1 MSQGV
6 SKTLPGLWVGDKR
19 RLKSM
24 KLKNENLLVLLSVI
38 VLAVF
43 LVNMFGGNR
52 NSGNDT
58 RISELIYTDFKDEVA
73 AGSILS
79 AQFVGDTR
87 IEGFVDNGQAY
98 RTYIPP
104 NDPGLIDFLRRNK
117 VQINYVPEPGLP
129 WYLELV
135 IHWGPFLL
143 IFGIWIFLMRRMQG
157 GFGGAGKL
165 FTLGRSRA
173 NKIEP
178 DQLGIT
184 FASVA
189 GVEEAKG
196 ELEETIEFLR
206 DPTKFRKLGGRI
218 PKGMLMS
225 GPPGTGK
232 TLLAKAVAGEA
243 EVPFFTIS
251 GSDFVEMFVGVG
263 ASRVRD
269 LFDEAR
275 RNGPCIV
282 FIDEIDAVGRSR
294 GAGLGSGNDERE
306 QTLNQLLVE
315 MDGFDATDGIIV
327 IAATNRPDVLD
338 PALLRPGRFDRQVH
352 VPLPDVKGREAI
364 LQIHAAKV
372 LMAEGVELNV
382 VARGTPGFS
391 GAALKNLVNEAAL
404 GAARHNKTALTLA
417 DFEWARDKILM
428 GPERKS
434 MVMKDEEKRITAYH
448 EAGHA
453 LVSVLLPKTDP
464 VHKVTI
470 VPRGRAMGVT
480 AYLPEQDHRNYEKEY
495 LQHRIIIAMGG
506 RAAEEIIFDEITTGA
521 SNDIQQAT
529 EMARN
534 MITRWGMSESLG
546 PIVLGNDDQQNVLGR
561 DIGAEREYSEDT
573 AEKIDVELR
582 ELIAGQYE
590 RAKQLLR
597 DNISIL
603 HNVAELLLDEEVID
617 GSRIVELVE
626 APGTPVLQPEG

>member
-1 MSQGV
+1 MHS
-6 SKTLPGLWVGDKR
+6 
-19 RLKSM
+19 
-24 KLKNENLLVLLSVI
+24 KNEKLLIILSVV

-43 LVNMFGGNR
+43 LVNMF
-52 NSGNDT
+52 SGNQGANDNT
-58 RISELIYTDFKDEVA
+58 RISELIYTDFKHEVA

-79 AQFVGDTR
+79 AQFVGDAK
-87 IEGFVDNGQAY
+87 IEGFADSGQAY

-104 NDPGLIDFLRRNK
+104 NDPGLIDLLRRNQ
-117 VQINYVPEPGLP
+117 VQINYIPEPGLP

-157 GFGGAGKL
+157 GLGGAGKL

-184 FASVA
+184 FANVA
-189 GVEEAKG
+189 GVEEAKT

-269 LFDEAR
+269 LFEEAR
-275 RNGPCIV
+275 RTGPCIV

-315 MDGFDATDGIIV
+315 MDGFEPTDGIIV

-338 PALLRPGRFDRQVH
+338 SALLRPGRFDRQVH

-372 LMAEGVELNV
+372 LMAEGVELNI

-391 GAALKNLVNEAAL
+391 GADLKNLVNEAAL

-434 MVMKDEEKRITAYH
+434 MVMKEDEKRITAYH

-495 LQHRIIIAMGG
+495 LQHRLIIAMGG
-506 RAAEEIIFDEITTGA
+506 RAAEEIIFDEFTTGA

-534 MITRWGMSESLG
+534 MITRWGMSESFG
-546 PIVLGNDDQQNVLGR
+546 PIVLDNDDQQIVFGR
-561 DIGAEREYSEDT
+561 EIGAEREYSEDT

-582 ELIAGQYE
+582 TLIARQYD
-590 RAKQLLR
+590 RAKELLR
-597 DNISIL
+597 DNISVL
-603 HNVAELLLDEEVID
+603 HRVAELLLEEEVLD
-617 GSRIVELVE
+617 GSRIVELAK
-626 APGTPVLQPEG
+626 APGTPALQPEG

>member
-1 MSQGV
+1 MHS
-6 SKTLPGLWVGDKR
+6 
-19 RLKSM
+19 
-24 KLKNENLLVLLSVI
+24 KNEKLLIILSVV

-43 LVNMFGGNR
+43 LVNMF
-52 NSGNDT
+52 SGNQSANDNT
-58 RISELIYTDFKDEVA
+58 RISELIYTDFKHEVA
-73 AGSILS
+73 TGSILS
-79 AQFVGDTR
+79 AQFVGDAK
-87 IEGFVDNGQAY
+87 IEGFADSGQAY

-104 NDPGLIDFLRRNK
+104 NDPGLIDLLRRNQ
-117 VQINYVPEPGLP
+117 VQINYIPEPGLP

-157 GFGGAGKL
+157 GLGGAGKL

-184 FASVA
+184 FANVA
-189 GVEEAKG
+189 GVEEAKT

-269 LFDEAR
+269 LFQEAR
-275 RNGPCIV
+275 RTGPCIV

-315 MDGFDATDGIIV
+315 MDGFEPTDGIIV

-338 PALLRPGRFDRQVH
+338 SALLRPGRFDRQVH

-372 LMAEGVELNV
+372 LMAEGVELNI

-391 GAALKNLVNEAAL
+391 GADLKNLVNEAAL

-434 MVMKDEEKRITAYH
+434 MVMKEDEKRITAYH

-495 LQHRIIIAMGG
+495 LQHRLIIAMGG
-506 RAAEEIIFDEITTGA
+506 RAAEEIIFDEFTTGA

-534 MITRWGMSESLG
+534 MITRWGMSESFG
-546 PIVLGNDDQQNVLGR
+546 PIVLDNDDQQMVFGR
-561 DIGAEREYSEDT
+561 EIGAEREYSEDT

-582 ELIAGQYE
+582 TLIARQYD
-590 RAKQLLR
+590 RAKELLR
-597 DNISIL
+597 DNISVL
-603 HNVAELLLDEEVID
+603 HRVAELLLEEEVLD
-617 GSRIVELVE
+617 GSRIVELAK
-626 APGTPVLQPEG
+626 APGTPALQPEG

>member
-1 MSQGV
+1 MHS
-6 SKTLPGLWVGDKR
+6 
-19 RLKSM
+19 
-24 KLKNENLLVLLSVI
+24 KNEKLLIILSVV

-43 LVNMFGGNR
+43 LVNMF
-52 NSGNDT
+52 SGNQSANDNT
-58 RISELIYTDFKDEVA
+58 RISELIYTDFKHEVA

-79 AQFVGDTR
+79 AQFVGDAK
-87 IEGFVDNGQAY
+87 IEGFADSGQAY
-98 RTYIPP
+98 RTYIPL
-104 NDPGLIDFLRRNK
+104 NDPGLIDLLRRNQ
-117 VQINYVPEPGLP
+117 VQINYIPEPGLP

-157 GFGGAGKL
+157 GLGGAGKL

-184 FASVA
+184 FANVA
-189 GVEEAKG
+189 GVEEAKT

-269 LFDEAR
+269 LFQEAR
-275 RNGPCIV
+275 GTGPCIV

-315 MDGFDATDGIIV
+315 MDGFEPTDGIIV

-338 PALLRPGRFDRQVH
+338 SALLRPGRFDRQVH

-372 LMAEGVELNV
+372 LMAEGVELNI

-391 GAALKNLVNEAAL
+391 GADLKNLVNEAAL

-434 MVMKDEEKRITAYH
+434 MVMKEDEKRITAYH

-495 LQHRIIIAMGG
+495 LQHRLIIAMGG
-506 RAAEEIIFDEITTGA
+506 RAAEEIIFDEFTTGA

-534 MITRWGMSESLG
+534 MITRWGMSESFG
-546 PIVLGNDDQQNVLGR
+546 PIVLDNDDQQIVFGR
-561 DIGAEREYSEDT
+561 EIGAEREYSEDT

-582 ELIAGQYE
+582 TLIARQYD
-590 RAKQLLR
+590 RAKELLR
-597 DNISIL
+597 DNISVL
-603 HNVAELLLDEEVID
+603 HRVAELLLEEEVLD
-617 GSRIVELVE
+617 GSRIVELAK
-626 APGTPVLQPEG
+626 APGTPALQPEG

>member
-1 MSQGV
+1 MHS
-6 SKTLPGLWVGDKR
+6 
-19 RLKSM
+19 
-24 KLKNENLLVLLSVI
+24 KNEKLLIILSVV

-43 LVNMFGGNR
+43 LVNMF
-52 NSGNDT
+52 SGNQSANDNT
-58 RISELIYTDFKDEVA
+58 RISELIYTDFKHEVA

-79 AQFVGDTR
+79 AQFVGDAK
-87 IEGFVDNGQAY
+87 IEGFADSGQAY

-104 NDPGLIDFLRRNK
+104 NDPGLIDLLRRNQ
-117 VQINYVPEPGLP
+117 VQINYIPEPGLP

-157 GFGGAGKL
+157 GLGGAGKL

-184 FASVA
+184 FANVA
-189 GVEEAKG
+189 GVEEAKT

-269 LFDEAR
+269 LFEEAR
-275 RNGPCIV
+275 RTGPCIV

-315 MDGFDATDGIIV
+315 MDGFEPTDGIIV

-338 PALLRPGRFDRQVH
+338 SALLRPGRFDRQVD

-372 LMAEGVELNV
+372 LMAEGVELNI

-391 GAALKNLVNEAAL
+391 GADLKNLVNEAAL

-434 MVMKDEEKRITAYH
+434 MVMKEDEKRITAYH

-480 AYLPEQDHRNYEKEY
+480 AYLPEQDHRNYEKKY
-495 LQHRIIIAMGG
+495 LQHRLIIAMGG
-506 RAAEEIIFDEITTGA
+506 RAAEEIIFDEFTTGA

-534 MITRWGMSESLG
+534 MITRWGMSESFG
-546 PIVLGNDDQQNVLGR
+546 PIVLDNDDQQIVFGR
-561 DIGAEREYSEDT
+561 EIGAEREYSEDT

-582 ELIAGQYE
+582 TLIARQYD
-590 RAKQLLR
+590 RAKELLR
-597 DNISIL
+597 DNISVL
-603 HNVAELLLDEEVID
+603 HRVAELLLEEEVLD
-617 GSRIVELVE
+617 GSRIVELAK
-626 APGTPVLQPEG
+626 APGTPALQPEG

>member
-1 MSQGV
+1 MHS
-6 SKTLPGLWVGDKR
+6 
-19 RLKSM
+19 
-24 KLKNENLLVLLSVI
+24 KNEKLLIILSVV

-43 LVNMFGGNR
+43 LVNMF
-52 NSGNDT
+52 SGNQSANDNT
-58 RISELIYTDFKDEVA
+58 RISELIYTDFKHEVA
-73 AGSILS
+73 TGSILS
-79 AQFVGDTR
+79 AQFVGDAK
-87 IEGFVDNGQAY
+87 IEGFADSGQAY

-104 NDPGLIDFLRRNK
+104 NDPGLIDLLRRNQ
-117 VQINYVPEPGLP
+117 VQINYIPEPGLP

-157 GFGGAGKL
+157 GLGGAGKL

-184 FASVA
+184 FANVA
-189 GVEEAKG
+189 GVEEAKT

-269 LFDEAR
+269 LFQEAR
-275 RNGPCIV
+275 RTGPCIV

-315 MDGFDATDGIIV
+315 MDGFEPTDGIIV

-338 PALLRPGRFDRQVH
+338 SALLRPGRFDRQVH

-372 LMAEGVELNV
+372 LMAEGVELNI

-391 GAALKNLVNEAAL
+391 GADLKNLVNEAAL

-434 MVMKDEEKRITAYH
+434 MVMKEDEKRITAYH

-495 LQHRIIIAMGG
+495 LQHRLIIAMGG
-506 RAAEEIIFDEITTGA
+506 RAAEEIIFDEFTTGA

-534 MITRWGMSESLG
+534 MITRWGMSESFG
-546 PIVLGNDDQQNVLGR
+546 PIVLDNDDQQIVFGR
-561 DIGAEREYSEDT
+561 EIGAEREYSEDT

-582 ELIAGQYE
+582 TLIARQYD
-590 RAKQLLR
+590 RAKELLR
-597 DNISIL
+597 DNISVL
-603 HNVAELLLDEEVID
+603 HRVAELLLEEEVLD
-617 GSRIVELVE
+617 GSRIVELAK
-626 APGTPVLQPEG
+626 APGTPALQPEG

>member
-1 MSQGV
+1 MHS
-6 SKTLPGLWVGDKR
+6 
-19 RLKSM
+19 
-24 KLKNENLLVLLSVI
+24 KNEKLLIILSVV

-43 LVNMFGGNR
+43 LVNMF
-52 NSGNDT
+52 SGNQSANDNT
-58 RISELIYTDFKDEVA
+58 RISELIYTDFKHEVA
-73 AGSILS
+73 TGSILS
-79 AQFVGDTR
+79 AQFVGDAK
-87 IEGFVDNGQAY
+87 IEGFADSGQAY

-104 NDPGLIDFLRRNK
+104 NDPGLIDLLRRNQ
-117 VQINYVPEPGLP
+117 VQINYIPEPGLP

-157 GFGGAGKL
+157 GLGGAGKL

-184 FASVA
+184 FANVA
-189 GVEEAKG
+189 GVEEAKT

-269 LFDEAR
+269 LFQEAR
-275 RNGPCIV
+275 RTGPRIV

-315 MDGFDATDGIIV
+315 MDGFEPTDGIIV

-338 PALLRPGRFDRQVH
+338 SALLRPGRFDRQVH

-372 LMAEGVELNV
+372 LMAEGVELNI

-391 GAALKNLVNEAAL
+391 GADLKNLVNEAAL

-434 MVMKDEEKRITAYH
+434 MVMKEDEKRITAYH

-495 LQHRIIIAMGG
+495 LQHRLIIAMGG
-506 RAAEEIIFDEITTGA
+506 RAAEEIIFDEFTTGA

-534 MITRWGMSESLG
+534 MITRWGMSESFG
-546 PIVLGNDDQQNVLGR
+546 PIVLDNDDQQMVFGR
-561 DIGAEREYSEDT
+561 EIGAEREYSEDT

-582 ELIAGQYE
+582 TLIARQYD
-590 RAKQLLR
+590 RAKELLR
-597 DNISIL
+597 DNISVL
-603 HNVAELLLDEEVID
+603 HRVAELLLEEEVLD
-617 GSRIVELVE
+617 GSRIVELAK
-626 APGTPVLQPEG
+626 APGTPALQPEG

>member
-1 MSQGV
+1 MHS
-6 SKTLPGLWVGDKR
+6 
-19 RLKSM
+19 
-24 KLKNENLLVLLSVI
+24 KNEKLLIILSVV

-43 LVNMFGGNR
+43 LVNMF
-52 NSGNDT
+52 SGNQSANDNT
-58 RISELIYTDFKDEVA
+58 RISELIYTDFKHEVA
-73 AGSILS
+73 TGSILS
-79 AQFVGDTR
+79 AQFVGDAK
-87 IEGFVDNGQAY
+87 IEGFADSGQAY
-98 RTYIPP
+98 RTYIPL
-104 NDPGLIDFLRRNK
+104 NDPGLIDLLRRNQ
-117 VQINYVPEPGLP
+117 VQINYIPEPGLP

-157 GFGGAGKL
+157 GLGGAGKL

-184 FASVA
+184 FANVA
-189 GVEEAKG
+189 GVEEAKT

-269 LFDEAR
+269 LFEEAR
-275 RNGPCIV
+275 RTGPCIV

-315 MDGFDATDGIIV
+315 MDGFEPTDGIIV

-338 PALLRPGRFDRQVH
+338 SALLRPGRFDRQVH

-372 LMAEGVELNV
+372 LMAEGVELNI

-391 GAALKNLVNEAAL
+391 GADLKNLVNEAAL

-434 MVMKDEEKRITAYH
+434 MVMKEDEKRITAYH

-495 LQHRIIIAMGG
+495 LQHRLIIAMGG
-506 RAAEEIIFDEITTGA
+506 RAAEEIIFDEFTTGA

-534 MITRWGMSESLG
+534 MITRWGMSESFG
-546 PIVLGNDDQQNVLGR
+546 PIVLDNDDQQIVFGR
-561 DIGAEREYSEDT
+561 EIGAEREYSEDT

-582 ELIAGQYE
+582 TLIARQYD
-590 RAKQLLR
+590 RAKELLR
-597 DNISIL
+597 DNISVL
-603 HNVAELLLDEEVID
+603 HRVAELLLEEEVLD
-617 GSRIVELVE
+617 GSRIVELAK
-626 APGTPVLQPEG
+626 APGTPALQPEG

>member
-1 MSQGV
+1 MHS
-6 SKTLPGLWVGDKR
+6 
-19 RLKSM
+19 
-24 KLKNENLLVLLSVI
+24 KNEKLLIILSVV

-43 LVNMFGGNR
+43 LVNMF
-52 NSGNDT
+52 SGNQSANDNT
-58 RISELIYTDFKDEVA
+58 RISELIYTDFKHEVA

-79 AQFVGDTR
+79 AQFVGDAK
-87 IEGFVDNGQAY
+87 IEGFADSGQAY

-104 NDPGLIDFLRRNK
+104 NDPGLIDLLRRNQ
-117 VQINYVPEPGLP
+117 VQINYIPEPGLP

-157 GFGGAGKL
+157 GLGGAGKL

-184 FASVA
+184 FANVA
-189 GVEEAKG
+189 GVEEAKT

-269 LFDEAR
+269 LFQEAR
-275 RNGPCIV
+275 RTGPCIV

-315 MDGFDATDGIIV
+315 MDGFEPTDGIIV

-338 PALLRPGRFDRQVH
+338 SALLRPGRFDRQVH

-372 LMAEGVELNV
+372 LMAEGVELNI

-391 GAALKNLVNEAAL
+391 GADLKNLVNEAAL

-434 MVMKDEEKRITAYH
+434 MVMKEDEKRITAYH

-495 LQHRIIIAMGG
+495 LQHRLIIAMGG
-506 RAAEEIIFDEITTGA
+506 RAAEEIIFDEFTTGA

-534 MITRWGMSESLG
+534 MITRWGMSESFG
-546 PIVLGNDDQQNVLGR
+546 PIVLDNDDQQMVFGR
-561 DIGAEREYSEDT
+561 EIGAEREYSEDT

-582 ELIAGQYE
+582 TLIARQYD
-590 RAKQLLR
+590 RAKELLQ
-597 DNISIL
+597 DNISVL
-603 HNVAELLLDEEVID
+603 HRVAELLLEEEVLD
-617 GSRIVELVE
+617 GFRIVELAK
-626 APGTPVLQPEG
+626 APGTPALQPEG

>member
-1 MSQGV
+1 MHS
-6 SKTLPGLWVGDKR
+6 
-19 RLKSM
+19 
-24 KLKNENLLVLLSVI
+24 KNEKLLIILSVV

-43 LVNMFGGNR
+43 LVNMF
-52 NSGNDT
+52 SGNQSANDNT
-58 RISELIYTDFKDEVA
+58 RISELIYTDFKHEVA
-73 AGSILS
+73 TGSILS
-79 AQFVGDTR
+79 AQFVGDAK
-87 IEGFVDNGQAY
+87 IEGFADSGQAY

-104 NDPGLIDFLRRNK
+104 NDPGLIDFLRRNQ
-117 VQINYVPEPGLP
+117 VQINYIPEPGLP

-157 GFGGAGKL
+157 GLGGAGKL

-184 FASVA
+184 FANVA
-189 GVEEAKG
+189 GVEEAKT

-269 LFDEAR
+269 LFQEAR
-275 RNGPCIV
+275 RTGPCIV

-315 MDGFDATDGIIV
+315 MDGFEPTDGIIV

-338 PALLRPGRFDRQVH
+338 SALLRPGRFDRQVH

-372 LMAEGVELNV
+372 LMAEGVELNI

-391 GAALKNLVNEAAL
+391 GADLKNLVNEAAL

-434 MVMKDEEKRITAYH
+434 MVMKEDEKRITAYH

-495 LQHRIIIAMGG
+495 LQHRLIIAMGG
-506 RAAEEIIFDEITTGA
+506 RAAEEIIFDEFTTGA

-534 MITRWGMSESLG
+534 MITRWGMSESFG
-546 PIVLGNDDQQNVLGR
+546 PIVLDNDDQQMVFGR
-561 DIGAEREYSEDT
+561 EIGAEREYSEDT

-582 ELIAGQYE
+582 TLIARQYD
-590 RAKQLLR
+590 RAKELLR
-597 DNISIL
+597 DNISVL
-603 HNVAELLLDEEVID
+603 HRVAELLLEEEVLD
-617 GSRIVELVE
+617 GSRIVELAK
-626 APGTPVLQPEG
+626 APGTPALQPEG

>member
-1 MSQGV
+1 MHS
-6 SKTLPGLWVGDKR
+6 
-19 RLKSM
+19 
-24 KLKNENLLVLLSVI
+24 KNEKLLIILSVV

-43 LVNMFGGNR
+43 LVNMF
-52 NSGNDT
+52 SGNQSANDNT
-58 RISELIYTDFKDEVA
+58 RISELIYTDFKHEVA

-79 AQFVGDTR
+79 AQFVGDAK
-87 IEGFVDNGQAY
+87 IEGFADSGQAY

-104 NDPGLIDFLRRNK
+104 NDPGLIDLLRRNQ
-117 VQINYVPEPGLP
+117 VQINYIPEPGLP

-157 GFGGAGKL
+157 GLGGAGKL

-184 FASVA
+184 FANVA
-189 GVEEAKG
+189 GVEEAKT
-196 ELEETIEFLR
+196 ELEETVEFLR

-269 LFDEAR
+269 LFEEAR
-275 RNGPCIV
+275 RTGPCIV

-315 MDGFDATDGIIV
+315 MDGFEPTDGIIV

-338 PALLRPGRFDRQVH
+338 SALLRPGRFDRQVD

-372 LMAEGVELNV
+372 LMAEGVELNI

-391 GAALKNLVNEAAL
+391 GADLKNLVNEAAL

-434 MVMKDEEKRITAYH
+434 MVMKEDEKRITAYH

-495 LQHRIIIAMGG
+495 LQHRLIIAMGG
-506 RAAEEIIFDEITTGA
+506 RAAEEIIFDEFTTGA

-534 MITRWGMSESLG
+534 MITRWGMSESFG
-546 PIVLGNDDQQNVLGR
+546 PIVLDNDDQQIVFGR
-561 DIGAEREYSEDT
+561 EIGAEREYSEDT

-582 ELIAGQYE
+582 TLIARQYD
-590 RAKQLLR
+590 RAKELLR
-597 DNISIL
+597 DNISVL
-603 HNVAELLLDEEVID
+603 HRVAELLLEEEVLD
-617 GSRIVELVE
+617 GSRIVELAK
-626 APGTPVLQPEG
+626 APGTPALQPEG

>member
-1 MSQGV
+1 MHS
-6 SKTLPGLWVGDKR
+6 
-19 RLKSM
+19 
-24 KLKNENLLVLLSVI
+24 KNEKLLIILSVV

-43 LVNMFGGNR
+43 LVNMF
-52 NSGNDT
+52 SGNQSANDNT
-58 RISELIYTDFKDEVA
+58 RISELIYTDFKHEVA

-79 AQFVGDTR
+79 AQFVGDAK
-87 IEGFVDNGQAY
+87 IEGFADSGQAY

-104 NDPGLIDFLRRNK
+104 NDPGLIDLLRRNQ
-117 VQINYVPEPGLP
+117 VQINYIPEPGLP

-157 GFGGAGKL
+157 GLGGAGKL

-184 FASVA
+184 FANVA
-189 GVEEAKG
+189 GVEEAKT

-269 LFDEAR
+269 LFEEAR
-275 RNGPCIV
+275 RTGPCIV

-315 MDGFDATDGIIV
+315 MDGFEPTDGIIV

-338 PALLRPGRFDRQVH
+338 SALLRPGRFDRQVH

-372 LMAEGVELNV
+372 LMAEGVELNI

-391 GAALKNLVNEAAL
+391 GADLKNLVNEAAL

-434 MVMKDEEKRITAYH
+434 MVMKEDEKRITAYH

-495 LQHRIIIAMGG
+495 LQHRLIIAMGG
-506 RAAEEIIFDEITTGA
+506 RAAEEIIFDEFTTGA

-534 MITRWGMSESLG
+534 MITRWGMSESFG
-546 PIVLGNDDQQNVLGR
+546 PIVLDNDDQQMVFGR
-561 DIGAEREYSEDT
+561 EIGAEREYSEDT

-582 ELIAGQYE
+582 TLIARQYD
-590 RAKQLLR
+590 RAKELLQ
-597 DNISIL
+597 DNISVL
-603 HNVAELLLDEEVID
+603 HRVAELLLEEEVLD
-617 GSRIVELVE
+617 GFRIVELAK
-626 APGTPVLQPEG
+626 APGTPALQPEG

>member
-1 MSQGV
+1 MHS
-6 SKTLPGLWVGDKR
+6 
-19 RLKSM
+19 
-24 KLKNENLLVLLSVI
+24 KNEKLLIILSVV

-43 LVNMFGGNR
+43 LVNMF
-52 NSGNDT
+52 SGNQSANDNT
-58 RISELIYTDFKDEVA
+58 RISELIYTDFKHEVA
-73 AGSILS
+73 TGSILS
-79 AQFVGDTR
+79 AQFVGDAK
-87 IEGFVDNGQAY
+87 IEGFADSGQAY

-104 NDPGLIDFLRRNK
+104 NDPGLIDLLRRNQ
-117 VQINYVPEPGLP
+117 VQINYIPEPGLP

-157 GFGGAGKL
+157 GLGGAGKL

-184 FASVA
+184 FANVA
-189 GVEEAKG
+189 GVEEAKT

-206 DPTKFRKLGGRI
+206 DPAKFRKLGGRI

-269 LFDEAR
+269 LFEEAR
-275 RNGPCIV
+275 RTGPCIV

-315 MDGFDATDGIIV
+315 MDGFEPTDGIIV

-338 PALLRPGRFDRQVH
+338 SALLRPGRFDRQVH

-372 LMAEGVELNV
+372 LMAEGVELNI

-391 GAALKNLVNEAAL
+391 GADLKNLVNEAAL

-434 MVMKDEEKRITAYH
+434 MVMKEDEKRITAYH

-495 LQHRIIIAMGG
+495 LQHRLIIAMGG
-506 RAAEEIIFDEITTGA
+506 RAAEEIIFDEFTTGA

-534 MITRWGMSESLG
+534 MITRWGMSESFG
-546 PIVLGNDDQQNVLGR
+546 PIVLDNDDQQIVFGR
-561 DIGAEREYSEDT
+561 EIGAEREYSEDT

-582 ELIAGQYE
+582 TLIARQYD
-590 RAKQLLR
+590 RAKELLR
-597 DNISIL
+597 DNISVL
-603 HNVAELLLDEEVID
+603 HRVAELLLEEEVLD
-617 GSRIVELVE
+617 GSRIVELAK
-626 APGTPVLQPEG
+626 APGTPALQPEG

>member
-1 MSQGV
+1 
-6 SKTLPGLWVGDKR
+6 
-19 RLKSM
+19 M
-24 KLKNENLLVLLSVI
+24 KLKKENLLIILSVV

-43 LVNMFGGNR
+43 LVNMF
-52 NSGNDT
+52 SGSQSANDT

-79 AQFVGDTR
+79 AQFVGDTM
-87 IEGFVDNGQAY
+87 IEGFVNNGQAY

-104 NDPGLIDFLRRNK
+104 DDPGLIDFLRRNQ
-117 VQINYVPEPGLP
+117 VQINYIPEPDLP

-157 GFGGAGKL
+157 GLGGAGKL

-184 FASVA
+184 FANVA

-206 DPTKFRKLGGRI
+206 DPAKFQKLGGRI

-243 EVPFFTIS
+243 VLPFFTIS

-269 LFDEAR
+269 LFEEAR
-275 RNGPCIV
+275 RSGPCIV

-315 MDGFDATDGIIV
+315 MDGFDSTEGIIV

-352 VPLPDVKGREAI
+352 VPLPDVRGREDI
-364 LQIHAAKV
+364 LKIHAAKV
-372 LMAEGVELNV
+372 LMAEGVELSI

-391 GAALKNLVNEAAL
+391 GADLKNLVNEAAL

-434 MVMKDEEKRITAYH
+434 MVMKEEEKRITAYH

-480 AYLPEQDHRNYEKEY
+480 AYLPEQDYHSYKQDY
-495 LQHRIIIAMGG
+495 LQHRLIIAMGG

-546 PIVLGNDDQQNVLGR
+546 PIVLGNDDQQIVFGR
-561 DIGAEREYSEDT
+561 EIGAEREYSEDT
-573 AEKIDVELR
+573 AEKIDEELR
-582 ELIAGQYE
+582 TLIARQYA

-597 DNISIL
+597 DNLSVL
-603 HNVAELLLDEEVID
+603 HRVAELLLEEEVLE
-617 GSRIVELVE
+617 GSRIVELVK
-626 APGTPVLQPEG
+626 ASGTPALQPEG

>member
-1 MSQGV
+1 MHS
-6 SKTLPGLWVGDKR
+6 
-19 RLKSM
+19 
-24 KLKNENLLVLLSVI
+24 KNEKLLIILSVV

-43 LVNMFGGNR
+43 LVNMF
-52 NSGNDT
+52 SGNQSANDNT
-58 RISELIYTDFKDEVA
+58 RISELIYTDFKHEVA
-73 AGSILS
+73 TGSILS
-79 AQFVGDTR
+79 AQFVGDAK
-87 IEGFVDNGQAY
+87 IEGFADSGQAY

-104 NDPGLIDFLRRNK
+104 NDPGLIDLLRRNQ
-117 VQINYVPEPGLP
+117 VQINYIPEPGLP

-157 GFGGAGKL
+157 GLGGAGKL

-184 FASVA
+184 FANVA
-189 GVEEAKG
+189 GVEEAKT

-251 GSDFVEMFVGVG
+251 GSEFVEMFVGVG

-269 LFDEAR
+269 LFEEAR
-275 RNGPCIV
+275 RTGPCIV

-315 MDGFDATDGIIV
+315 MDGFEPTDGIIV

-338 PALLRPGRFDRQVH
+338 SALLRPGRFDRQVD

-372 LMAEGVELNV
+372 LMAEGVELNI

-391 GAALKNLVNEAAL
+391 GADLKNLVNEAAL

-434 MVMKDEEKRITAYH
+434 MVMKEDEKRITAYH

-495 LQHRIIIAMGG
+495 LQHRLIIAMGG
-506 RAAEEIIFDEITTGA
+506 RAAEEIIFDEFTTGA

-534 MITRWGMSESLG
+534 MITRWGMSESFG
-546 PIVLGNDDQQNVLGR
+546 PIVLDNDDQQIVFGR
-561 DIGAEREYSEDT
+561 EIGAEREYSEDT

-582 ELIAGQYE
+582 TLIARQYD
-590 RAKQLLR
+590 RAKELLR
-597 DNISIL
+597 DNISVL
-603 HNVAELLLDEEVID
+603 HRVAELLLEEEVLD
-617 GSRIVELVE
+617 GSRIVELAK
-626 APGTPVLQPEG
+626 APGTPALQPEG

>member
-1 MSQGV
+1 MHS
-6 SKTLPGLWVGDKR
+6 
-19 RLKSM
+19 
-24 KLKNENLLVLLSVI
+24 KNEKLLIILSVV

-43 LVNMFGGNR
+43 LVNMF
-52 NSGNDT
+52 SGNQSANDNT

-79 AQFVGDTR
+79 AQFVGDAK
-87 IEGFVDNGQAY
+87 IEGFADSGQAY

-104 NDPGLIDFLRRNK
+104 NDPGLIDLLRRNQ
-117 VQINYVPEPGLP
+117 VQINYIPEPGLP

-157 GFGGAGKL
+157 GLGGAGKL

-184 FASVA
+184 FANVA
-189 GVEEAKG
+189 GVEEAKT

-269 LFDEAR
+269 LFQEAR
-275 RNGPCIV
+275 GTGPCIV

-315 MDGFDATDGIIV
+315 MDGFEPTDGIIV

-338 PALLRPGRFDRQVH
+338 SALLRPGRFDRQVH

-372 LMAEGVELNV
+372 LMAEGVELNI

-391 GAALKNLVNEAAL
+391 GADLKNLVNEAAL

-434 MVMKDEEKRITAYH
+434 MVMKEDEKRITAYH

-495 LQHRIIIAMGG
+495 LQHRLIIAMGG
-506 RAAEEIIFDEITTGA
+506 RAAEEIIFDEFTTGA

-534 MITRWGMSESLG
+534 MITRWGMSESFG
-546 PIVLGNDDQQNVLGR
+546 PIVLDNDDQQIVFGR
-561 DIGAEREYSEDT
+561 EIGAEREYSEDT

-582 ELIAGQYE
+582 TLIARQYD
-590 RAKQLLR
+590 RAKELLR
-597 DNISIL
+597 DNISVL
-603 HNVAELLLDEEVID
+603 HRVAELLLEEEVLD
-617 GSRIVELVE
+617 GSRIVELAK
-626 APGTPVLQPEG
+626 APGTPALQPEG

>member
-1 MSQGV
+1 MHS
-6 SKTLPGLWVGDKR
+6 
-19 RLKSM
+19 
-24 KLKNENLLVLLSVI
+24 KNEKLLIILSVV

-43 LVNMFGGNR
+43 LVNMF
-52 NSGNDT
+52 SGNQSANDNT
-58 RISELIYTDFKDEVA
+58 RISELIYTDFKHEVA

-79 AQFVGDTR
+79 AQFVGDAK
-87 IEGFVDNGQAY
+87 IEGFADSGQAY

-104 NDPGLIDFLRRNK
+104 NDPGLIDLLRRNQ
-117 VQINYVPEPGLP
+117 VQINYIPEPGLP

-157 GFGGAGKL
+157 GLGGAGKL

-184 FASVA
+184 FANVA
-189 GVEEAKG
+189 GVEEAKT

-269 LFDEAR
+269 LFEEAR
-275 RNGPCIV
+275 RTGPCIV

-315 MDGFDATDGIIV
+315 MDGFEPTDGIIV

-338 PALLRPGRFDRQVH
+338 SALLRPGRFDRQVH

-372 LMAEGVELNV
+372 LMAEGVELNI

-391 GAALKNLVNEAAL
+391 GADLKNLVNEAAL
-404 GAARHNKTALTLA
+404 GAARHNKTALTLT

-434 MVMKDEEKRITAYH
+434 MVMKEDEKRITAYH

-495 LQHRIIIAMGG
+495 LQHRLIIAMGG
-506 RAAEEIIFDEITTGA
+506 RAAEEIIFDEFTTGA

-534 MITRWGMSESLG
+534 MITRWGMSESFG
-546 PIVLGNDDQQNVLGR
+546 PIVLDNDDQQMVFGR
-561 DIGAEREYSEDT
+561 EIGAEREYSEDT

-582 ELIAGQYE
+582 TLIARQYD
-590 RAKQLLR
+590 RAKELLR
-597 DNISIL
+597 DNISVL
-603 HNVAELLLDEEVID
+603 HRVAELLLEEEVLD
-617 GSRIVELVE
+617 GFRIVELAK
-626 APGTPVLQPEG
+626 APGTPALQPEG

>member
-1 MSQGV
+1 MHS
-6 SKTLPGLWVGDKR
+6 
-19 RLKSM
+19 
-24 KLKNENLLVLLSVI
+24 KNEKLLIILSVV

-43 LVNMFGGNR
+43 LVNMF
-52 NSGNDT
+52 SGNQSANDNT
-58 RISELIYTDFKDEVA
+58 RISELIYTDFKHEVA

-79 AQFVGDTR
+79 AQFVGDAK
-87 IEGFVDNGQAY
+87 IEGFADSGQAY

-104 NDPGLIDFLRRNK
+104 NDPGLIDLLRRNQ
-117 VQINYVPEPGLP
+117 VQINYIPEPGLP

-157 GFGGAGKL
+157 GLGGAGKL

-184 FASVA
+184 FANVA
-189 GVEEAKG
+189 GVEEAKT

-269 LFDEAR
+269 LFEEAR
-275 RNGPCIV
+275 RTGPCIV

-315 MDGFDATDGIIV
+315 MDGFEPTDGITV

-338 PALLRPGRFDRQVH
+338 SALLRPGRFDRQVH

-372 LMAEGVELNV
+372 LMAEGVELNI

-391 GAALKNLVNEAAL
+391 GADLKNLVNEAAL

-434 MVMKDEEKRITAYH
+434 MVMKEDEKRITAYH

-495 LQHRIIIAMGG
+495 LQHRLIIAMGG
-506 RAAEEIIFDEITTGA
+506 RAAEEIIFDEFTTGA

-534 MITRWGMSESLG
+534 MITRWGMSESFG
-546 PIVLGNDDQQNVLGR
+546 PIVLDNDDQQIVFGR
-561 DIGAEREYSEDT
+561 EIGAEREYSEDT

-582 ELIAGQYE
+582 TLIARQYD
-590 RAKQLLR
+590 RAKELLR
-597 DNISIL
+597 DNISVL
-603 HNVAELLLDEEVID
+603 HRVAELLLEEEVLD
-617 GSRIVELVE
+617 GSRIVELAK
-626 APGTPVLQPEG
+626 APGTPALQPEG

>member
-1 MSQGV
+1 MHS
-6 SKTLPGLWVGDKR
+6 
-19 RLKSM
+19 
-24 KLKNENLLVLLSVI
+24 KNEKLLIILSVV

-43 LVNMFGGNR
+43 LVNMF
-52 NSGNDT
+52 SGNQSANDNT
-58 RISELIYTDFKDEVA
+58 RISELIYTDFKHEVA
-73 AGSILS
+73 TGSILS
-79 AQFVGDTR
+79 AQFVGDAK
-87 IEGFVDNGQAY
+87 IEGFADSGQAY

-104 NDPGLIDFLRRNK
+104 NDPGLIDLLRRNQ
-117 VQINYVPEPGLP
+117 VQINYIPEPGLP

-157 GFGGAGKL
+157 GLGGAGKL

-184 FASVA
+184 FANVA
-189 GVEEAKG
+189 GVEEAKA

-269 LFDEAR
+269 LFEEAR
-275 RNGPCIV
+275 RTGPCIV

-315 MDGFDATDGIIV
+315 MDGFEPTDGIIV

-338 PALLRPGRFDRQVH
+338 SALLRPGRFDRQVD

-372 LMAEGVELNV
+372 LMAEGVELNI

-391 GAALKNLVNEAAL
+391 GADLKNLVNEAAL

-434 MVMKDEEKRITAYH
+434 MVMKEDEKRITAYH

-495 LQHRIIIAMGG
+495 LQHRLIIAMGG
-506 RAAEEIIFDEITTGA
+506 RAAEEIIFDEFTTGA

-534 MITRWGMSESLG
+534 MITRWGMSESFG
-546 PIVLGNDDQQNVLGR
+546 PIVLDNDDQQIVFGR
-561 DIGAEREYSEDT
+561 EIGAEREYSEDT

-582 ELIAGQYE
+582 TLIARQYD
-590 RAKQLLR
+590 RAKELLQ
-597 DNISIL
+597 DNISVL
-603 HNVAELLLDEEVID
+603 HRVAELLLEEEVLD
-617 GSRIVELVE
+617 GFRIVELAK

>member
-1 MSQGV
+1 MHS
-6 SKTLPGLWVGDKR
+6 
-19 RLKSM
+19 
-24 KLKNENLLVLLSVI
+24 KNEKLLIILSVV

-43 LVNMFGGNR
+43 LVNMF
-52 NSGNDT
+52 SGNQSANDNT
-58 RISELIYTDFKDEVA
+58 RISELIYTDFKHEVA
-73 AGSILS
+73 TGSILS
-79 AQFVGDTR
+79 AQFVGDAK
-87 IEGFVDNGQAY
+87 IEGFADSGQAY
-98 RTYIPP
+98 RTYIPL
-104 NDPGLIDFLRRNK
+104 NDPGLIDLLRRNQ
-117 VQINYVPEPGLP
+117 VQINYIPEPGLP

-157 GFGGAGKL
+157 GLGGAGKL

-184 FASVA
+184 FANVA
-189 GVEEAKG
+189 GVEEAKT

-269 LFDEAR
+269 LFQEAR
-275 RNGPCIV
+275 GTGPCIV

-315 MDGFDATDGIIV
+315 MDGFEPTDGIIV

-338 PALLRPGRFDRQVH
+338 SALLRPGRFDRQVH

-372 LMAEGVELNV
+372 LMAEGVELNI

-391 GAALKNLVNEAAL
+391 GADLKNLVNEAAL

-434 MVMKDEEKRITAYH
+434 MVMKEDEKRITAYH

-495 LQHRIIIAMGG
+495 LQHRLIIAMGG
-506 RAAEEIIFDEITTGA
+506 RAAEEIIFDEFTTGA

-534 MITRWGMSESLG
+534 MITRWGMSESFG
-546 PIVLGNDDQQNVLGR
+546 PIVLDNDDQQIVFGR
-561 DIGAEREYSEDT
+561 EIGAEREYSEDT

-582 ELIAGQYE
+582 TLIARQYD
-590 RAKQLLR
+590 RAKELLR
-597 DNISIL
+597 DNISVL
-603 HNVAELLLDEEVID
+603 HRVAELLLEEEVLD
-617 GSRIVELVE
+617 GSRIVELAK
-626 APGTPVLQPEG
+626 APGTPALQPEG

>member
-1 MSQGV
+1 
-6 SKTLPGLWVGDKR
+6 
-19 RLKSM
+19 
-24 KLKNENLLVLLSVI
+24 
-38 VLAVF
+38 
-43 LVNMFGGNR
+43 
-52 NSGNDT
+52 
-58 RISELIYTDFKDEVA
+58 
-73 AGSILS
+73 
-79 AQFVGDTR
+79 
-87 IEGFVDNGQAY
+87 
-98 RTYIPP
+98 
-104 NDPGLIDFLRRNK
+104 
-117 VQINYVPEPGLP
+117 
-129 WYLELV
+129 
-135 IHWGPFLL
+135 
-143 IFGIWIFLMRRMQG
+143 MQG
-157 GFGGAGKL
+157 GLGGAGKL

-184 FASVA
+184 FANVA
-189 GVEEAKG
+189 GVEEAKT

-269 LFDEAR
+269 LFEEAR
-275 RNGPCIV
+275 RTGPCIV

-315 MDGFDATDGIIV
+315 MDGFEPTDGIIV

-338 PALLRPGRFDRQVH
+338 SALLRPGRFDRQVD

-372 LMAEGVELNV
+372 LMAEGVELNI

-391 GAALKNLVNEAAL
+391 GADLKNLVNEAAL

-434 MVMKDEEKRITAYH
+434 MVMKEDEKRITAYH

-495 LQHRIIIAMGG
+495 LQHRLIIAMGG
-506 RAAEEIIFDEITTGA
+506 RAAEEIIFDEFTTGA

-534 MITRWGMSESLG
+534 MITRWGMSESFG
-546 PIVLGNDDQQNVLGR
+546 PIVLDNDDQQIVFGR
-561 DIGAEREYSEDT
+561 EIGAEREYSEDT

-582 ELIAGQYE
+582 TLIARQYD
-590 RAKQLLR
+590 RAKELLR
-597 DNISIL
+597 DNISVL
-603 HNVAELLLDEEVID
+603 HRVAELLLEEEVLD
-617 GSRIVELVE
+617 GSRIVELAK
-626 APGTPVLQPEG
+626 APGTPALQPEG

>member
-1 MSQGV
+1 MHS
-6 SKTLPGLWVGDKR
+6 
-19 RLKSM
+19 
-24 KLKNENLLVLLSVI
+24 KNEKLLIILSVV

-43 LVNMFGGNR
+43 LVNMF
-52 NSGNDT
+52 SGNQSANDNT
-58 RISELIYTDFKDEVA
+58 RISELIYTDFKHEVA
-73 AGSILS
+73 TGSILS
-79 AQFVGDTR
+79 AQFVGDAK
-87 IEGFVDNGQAY
+87 IEGFADSGQAY

-104 NDPGLIDFLRRNK
+104 NDPGLIDLLRRNQ
-117 VQINYVPEPGLP
+117 VQINYIPEPGLP

-157 GFGGAGKL
+157 GLGGAGKL

-184 FASVA
+184 FANVA
-189 GVEEAKG
+189 GVEEAKA

-269 LFDEAR
+269 LFQEAR
-275 RNGPCIV
+275 RTGPCIV

-315 MDGFDATDGIIV
+315 MDGFEPTDGIIV

-338 PALLRPGRFDRQVH
+338 SALLRPGRFDRQVD

-372 LMAEGVELNV
+372 LMAEGVELNI

-391 GAALKNLVNEAAL
+391 GADLKNLVNEAAL

-434 MVMKDEEKRITAYH
+434 MVMKEDEKRITAYH

-495 LQHRIIIAMGG
+495 LQHRLIIAMGG
-506 RAAEEIIFDEITTGA
+506 RAAEEIIFDEFTTGA

-534 MITRWGMSESLG
+534 MITRWGMSETFG
-546 PIVLGNDDQQNVLGR
+546 PIVLDNDDQQMVFGR
-561 DIGAEREYSEDT
+561 EIGAEREYSEDT

-582 ELIAGQYE
+582 TLIARQYD
-590 RAKQLLR
+590 RAKELLQ
-597 DNISIL
+597 DNISVL
-603 HNVAELLLDEEVID
+603 HRVAELLLEEEVLD
-617 GSRIVELVE
+617 GFRIVELAK

>member
-1 MSQGV
+1 MHS
-6 SKTLPGLWVGDKR
+6 
-19 RLKSM
+19 
-24 KLKNENLLVLLSVI
+24 KNEKLLIILSVV

-43 LVNMFGGNR
+43 LVNMF
-52 NSGNDT
+52 SGNQSANDNT
-58 RISELIYTDFKDEVA
+58 RISELIYTDFKHEVA
-73 AGSILS
+73 TGSILS
-79 AQFVGDTR
+79 AQFVGDAK
-87 IEGFVDNGQAY
+87 IEGFADSGQAY

-104 NDPGLIDFLRRNK
+104 NDPGLIDLLRRNQ
-117 VQINYVPEPGLP
+117 VQINYIPEPGLP

-157 GFGGAGKL
+157 GLGGAGKL

-184 FASVA
+184 FANVA
-189 GVEEAKG
+189 GVEEAKA

-269 LFDEAR
+269 LFQEAR
-275 RNGPCIV
+275 RTGPCIV

-315 MDGFDATDGIIV
+315 MDGFEPTDGIIV

-338 PALLRPGRFDRQVH
+338 SALLRPGRFDRQVH

-372 LMAEGVELNV
+372 LMAEGVELNI

-391 GAALKNLVNEAAL
+391 GADLKNLVNEAAL

-434 MVMKDEEKRITAYH
+434 MVMKEDEKRITAYH

-495 LQHRIIIAMGG
+495 LQHRLIIAMGG
-506 RAAEEIIFDEITTGA
+506 RAAEEIIFDEFTTGA

-534 MITRWGMSESLG
+534 MITRWGMSESFG
-546 PIVLGNDDQQNVLGR
+546 PIVLDNDDQQIVFGR
-561 DIGAEREYSEDT
+561 EIGAEREYSEDT

-582 ELIAGQYE
+582 TLIARQYD
-590 RAKQLLR
+590 RAKELLQ
-597 DNISIL
+597 DNISVL
-603 HNVAELLLDEEVID
+603 HRVAELLLEEEVLD
-617 GSRIVELVE
+617 GFRIVELAK

>member
-1 MSQGV
+1 MHS
-6 SKTLPGLWVGDKR
+6 
-19 RLKSM
+19 
-24 KLKNENLLVLLSVI
+24 KNEKLLIILSVV

-43 LVNMFGGNR
+43 LVNMF
-52 NSGNDT
+52 SGNQSANDNT
-58 RISELIYTDFKDEVA
+58 RISELIYTDFKHEVA

-79 AQFVGDTR
+79 AQFVGDAK
-87 IEGFVDNGQAY
+87 IEGFADSGQAY

-104 NDPGLIDFLRRNK
+104 NDPGLIDLLRRNQ
-117 VQINYVPEPGLP
+117 VQINYIPEPGLP

-157 GFGGAGKL
+157 GLGGAGKL

-184 FASVA
+184 FANVA
-189 GVEEAKG
+189 GVEEAKT

-269 LFDEAR
+269 LFAEAR
-275 RNGPCIV
+275 RTGPCIV

-315 MDGFDATDGIIV
+315 MDGFEPTDGIIV

-338 PALLRPGRFDRQVH
+338 SALLRPGRFDRQVD

-372 LMAEGVELNV
+372 LMAEGVELNI

-391 GAALKNLVNEAAL
+391 GADLKNLVNEAAL

-434 MVMKDEEKRITAYH
+434 MVMKEDEKRITAYH

-495 LQHRIIIAMGG
+495 LQHRLIIAMGG
-506 RAAEEIIFDEITTGA
+506 RAAEEIIFDEFTTGA

-534 MITRWGMSESLG
+534 MITRWGMSESFG
-546 PIVLGNDDQQNVLGR
+546 PIVLDNDDQQIVFGR
-561 DIGAEREYSEDT
+561 EIGAEREYSEDT

-582 ELIAGQYE
+582 TLIARQYD
-590 RAKQLLR
+590 RAKELLR
-597 DNISIL
+597 DNISVL
-603 HNVAELLLDEEVID
+603 HRVAELLLEEEVLD
-617 GSRIVELVE
+617 GSRIVELAK
-626 APGTPVLQPEG
+626 APGTPALQPEG

>member
-1 MSQGV
+1 MHS
-6 SKTLPGLWVGDKR
+6 
-19 RLKSM
+19 
-24 KLKNENLLVLLSVI
+24 KNEKLLIILSVV

-43 LVNMFGGNR
+43 LVNMF
-52 NSGNDT
+52 SGNQSANDNT
-58 RISELIYTDFKDEVA
+58 RISELIYTDFKHEVA

-79 AQFVGDTR
+79 AQFVGDAK
-87 IEGFVDNGQAY
+87 IEGFADSGQAY

-104 NDPGLIDFLRRNK
+104 NDPGLIDLLRRNQ
-117 VQINYVPEPGLP
+117 VQINYIPEPGLP

-157 GFGGAGKL
+157 GLGGAGKL

-184 FASVA
+184 FANVA
-189 GVEEAKG
+189 GVEEAKT

-269 LFDEAR
+269 LFEEAR
-275 RNGPCIV
+275 RTGPCIV

-315 MDGFDATDGIIV
+315 MDGFEPTDGIIV

-338 PALLRPGRFDRQVH
+338 SALLRPGRFDRQVH

-372 LMAEGVELNV
+372 LMAEGVELNI

-391 GAALKNLVNEAAL
+391 GADLKNLVNEAAL

-434 MVMKDEEKRITAYH
+434 MVMKEDEKRITAYH

-495 LQHRIIIAMGG
+495 LQHRLIIAMGG
-506 RAAEEIIFDEITTGA
+506 RAAEEIIFDEFTTGA

-534 MITRWGMSESLG
+534 MITRWGMSESFG
-546 PIVLGNDDQQNVLGR
+546 PIVLDNDDQQIVFGR
-561 DIGAEREYSEDT
+561 EIGAEREYSEDT

-582 ELIAGQYE
+582 TLIARQYD
-590 RAKQLLR
+590 RAKELLQ
-597 DNISIL
+597 DNISVL
-603 HNVAELLLDEEVID
+603 HRVAELLLEEEVLD
-617 GSRIVELVE
+617 GSRIVELAK
-626 APGTPVLQPEG
+626 APGTPALQPEG

>member
-1 MSQGV
+1 MHS
-6 SKTLPGLWVGDKR
+6 
-19 RLKSM
+19 
-24 KLKNENLLVLLSVI
+24 KNEKLLIILSVV

-43 LVNMFGGNR
+43 LVNMF
-52 NSGNDT
+52 SGNQSANDNT
-58 RISELIYTDFKDEVA
+58 RISELIYTDFKHEVA

-79 AQFVGDTR
+79 AQFVGDAK
-87 IEGFVDNGQAY
+87 IEGFADSGQAY

-104 NDPGLIDFLRRNK
+104 NDPGLIDLLRRNQ
-117 VQINYVPEPGLP
+117 VQINYIPEPGLP

-157 GFGGAGKL
+157 GLGGAGKL

-184 FASVA
+184 FANVA
-189 GVEEAKG
+189 GVEEAKT

-269 LFDEAR
+269 LFEEAR
-275 RNGPCIV
+275 RTGPCIV

-315 MDGFDATDGIIV
+315 MDGFEPTDGIIV

-338 PALLRPGRFDRQVH
+338 SALLRPGRFDRQVD

-372 LMAEGVELNV
+372 LMAEGVELNI

-391 GAALKNLVNEAAL
+391 GADLKNLVNEAAL

-434 MVMKDEEKRITAYH
+434 MVMKEDEKRITAYH

-495 LQHRIIIAMGG
+495 LQHRLIIAMGG
-506 RAAEEIIFDEITTGA
+506 RAAEEIIFDEFTTGA

-534 MITRWGMSESLG
+534 MITRWGMSESFG
-546 PIVLGNDDQQNVLGR
+546 PIVLDNDDQQIVFGR
-561 DIGAEREYSEDT
+561 EIGAEREYSEDT

-582 ELIAGQYE
+582 TLIARQYD
-590 RAKQLLR
+590 RAKELLR
-597 DNISIL
+597 DNISVL
-603 HNVAELLLDEEVID
+603 HRVAELLLEEEVLD
-617 GSRIVELVE
+617 GSRIVELAK
-626 APGTPVLQPEG
+626 APGTPALQPEG

>member
-1 MSQGV
+1 MNNFMRNLGIWLVIGMVMLLLFNVLGNRQSEERQLSFSDFITQVESGSVLEVTLRERQVIGV
-6 SKTLPGLWVGDKR
+6 SDTNGHFQTQVPNYPALFELLERHQVRVRVEPPDQGNLFFAILNSWLP
-19 RLKSM
+19 M
-24 KLKNENLLVLLSVI
+24 LLIIGIWLFFMRQVQG
-38 VLAVF
+38 
-43 LVNMFGGNR
+43 GGNR
-52 NSGNDT
+52 AMSFG
-58 RISELIYTDFKDEVA
+58 
-73 AGSILS
+73 
-79 AQFVGDTR
+79 
-87 IEGFVDNGQAY
+87 
-98 RTYIPP
+98 
-104 NDPGLIDFLRRNK
+104 K
-117 VQINYVPEPGLP
+117 VRARM
-129 WYLELV
+129 LEK
-135 IHWGPFLL
+135 GEN
-143 IFGIWIFLMRRMQG
+143 
-157 GFGGAGKL
+157 A
-165 FTLGRSRA
+165 
-173 NKIEP
+173 
-178 DQLGIT
+178 IT
-184 FASVA
+184 FADVQGIDEA
-189 GVEEAKG
+189 REEVS
-196 ELEETIEFLR
+196 EIVDFLS
-206 DPTKFRKLGGRI
+206 DPQKFEKLGGEI
-218 PKGMLMS
+218 PRGVLLM
-225 GPPGTGK
+225 GDPGSGK
-232 TLLAKAVAGEA
+232 TLLAKAIAGEA

-269 LFDEAR
+269 LFAEAR
-275 RNGPCIV
+275 RTGPCIV

-315 MDGFDATDGIIV
+315 MDGFEPTDGIIV

-338 PALLRPGRFDRQVH
+338 SALLRPGRFDRQVH

-372 LMAEGVELNV
+372 LMAEGVELNI

-391 GAALKNLVNEAAL
+391 GADLKNLVNEAAL

-434 MVMKDEEKRITAYH
+434 MVMKEDEKRITAYH

-495 LQHRIIIAMGG
+495 LQHRLIIAMGG
-506 RAAEEIIFDEITTGA
+506 RAAEEIIFDEFTTGA

-534 MITRWGMSESLG
+534 MITRWGMSESFG
-546 PIVLGNDDQQNVLGR
+546 PIVLDNDDQQMVFGR
-561 DIGAEREYSEDT
+561 EIGAEREYSEDT

-582 ELIAGQYE
+582 TLIARQYD
-590 RAKQLLR
+590 RAKELLR
-597 DNISIL
+597 DNISVL
-603 HNVAELLLDEEVID
+603 HRVAELLLEEEVLD
-617 GSRIVELVE
+617 GSRIVELAK
-626 APGTPVLQPEG
+626 APGTPALQPEG

>member
-1 MSQGV
+1 MHS
-6 SKTLPGLWVGDKR
+6 
-19 RLKSM
+19 
-24 KLKNENLLVLLSVI
+24 KNEKLLIILSVV

-43 LVNMFGGNR
+43 LVNMF
-52 NSGNDT
+52 SGNQSANDNT
-58 RISELIYTDFKDEVA
+58 RISELIYTYFKHEVA

-79 AQFVGDTR
+79 AQFVGDAK
-87 IEGFVDNGQAY
+87 IEGFADSGQAY

-104 NDPGLIDFLRRNK
+104 NDPGLIDLLRRNQ
-117 VQINYVPEPGLP
+117 VQINYIPEPGLP

-157 GFGGAGKL
+157 GLGGAGKL

-184 FASVA
+184 FANVA
-189 GVEEAKG
+189 GVEEAKT

-269 LFDEAR
+269 LFEEAR
-275 RNGPCIV
+275 RTGPCIV

-315 MDGFDATDGIIV
+315 MDGFEPTDGIIV

-338 PALLRPGRFDRQVH
+338 SALLRPGRFDRQVY

-372 LMAEGVELNV
+372 LMAEGVELNI

-391 GAALKNLVNEAAL
+391 GADLKNLVNEAAL

-434 MVMKDEEKRITAYH
+434 MVMKEDEKRITAYH

-495 LQHRIIIAMGG
+495 LQHRLIIAMGG
-506 RAAEEIIFDEITTGA
+506 RAAEEIIFDEFTTGA

-534 MITRWGMSESLG
+534 MITRWGMSESFG
-546 PIVLGNDDQQNVLGR
+546 PIVLDNDDQQIVFGR
-561 DIGAEREYSEDT
+561 EIGAEREYSEDT

-582 ELIAGQYE
+582 TLIARQYD
-590 RAKQLLR
+590 RAKELLR
-597 DNISIL
+597 DNISVL
-603 HNVAELLLDEEVID
+603 HRVAELLLEEEVLD
-617 GSRIVELVE
+617 GSRIVELAK
-626 APGTPVLQPEG
+626 APGTPALQPEG

>member
-1 MSQGV
+1 MHS
-6 SKTLPGLWVGDKR
+6 
-19 RLKSM
+19 
-24 KLKNENLLVLLSVI
+24 KNEKLLIILSVV

-43 LVNMFGGNR
+43 LVNMF
-52 NSGNDT
+52 SGNQSANDNT
-58 RISELIYTDFKDEVA
+58 RISELIYTDFKHEVA
-73 AGSILS
+73 TGSILS
-79 AQFVGDTR
+79 AQFVGDAK
-87 IEGFVDNGQAY
+87 IEGFADSGQAY

-104 NDPGLIDFLRRNK
+104 NDPGLIDLLRRNQ
-117 VQINYVPEPGLP
+117 VQINYIPEPGLP

-157 GFGGAGKL
+157 GLGGAGKL

-184 FASVA
+184 FANVA
-189 GVEEAKG
+189 GVEEAKT

-206 DPTKFRKLGGRI
+206 DPAKFRKLGGRI

-251 GSDFVEMFVGVG
+251 GSEFVEMFVGVG

-269 LFDEAR
+269 LFQEAR
-275 RNGPCIV
+275 RTGPCIV

-315 MDGFDATDGIIV
+315 MDGFEPTDGIIV

-338 PALLRPGRFDRQVH
+338 SALLRPGRFDRQVH

-372 LMAEGVELNV
+372 LMAEGVELNI

-391 GAALKNLVNEAAL
+391 GADLKNLVNEAAL

-434 MVMKDEEKRITAYH
+434 MVMKEDEKRITAYH

-495 LQHRIIIAMGG
+495 LQHRLIIAMGG
-506 RAAEEIIFDEITTGA
+506 RAAEEIIFDEFTTGA

-534 MITRWGMSESLG
+534 MITRWGMSESFG
-546 PIVLGNDDQQNVLGR
+546 PIVLDNDDQQIVFGR
-561 DIGAEREYSEDT
+561 EIGAEREYSEDT

-582 ELIAGQYE
+582 TLIARQYD
-590 RAKQLLR
+590 RAKELLR
-597 DNISIL
+597 DNISVL
-603 HNVAELLLDEEVID
+603 HRVAELLLEEEVLD
-617 GSRIVELVE
+617 GSRIVELAK
-626 APGTPVLQPEG
+626 APGTPALQPEG

>member
-1 MSQGV
+1 MHS
-6 SKTLPGLWVGDKR
+6 
-19 RLKSM
+19 
-24 KLKNENLLVLLSVI
+24 KNEKLLIILSVV

-43 LVNMFGGNR
+43 LVNMF
-52 NSGNDT
+52 SGNQSANDNT
-58 RISELIYTDFKDEVA
+58 RISELIYTDFKHEVA
-73 AGSILS
+73 TGSILS
-79 AQFVGDTR
+79 AQFVGDAK
-87 IEGFVDNGQAY
+87 IEGFADSGQAY

-104 NDPGLIDFLRRNK
+104 NDPGLIDLLRRNQ
-117 VQINYVPEPGLP
+117 VQINYIPEPGLP

-157 GFGGAGKL
+157 GLGGAGKL

-184 FASVA
+184 FANVA
-189 GVEEAKG
+189 GVEEAKT

-251 GSDFVEMFVGVG
+251 GSEFVEMFVGVG

-269 LFDEAR
+269 LFEEAR
-275 RNGPCIV
+275 RTGPCIV

-315 MDGFDATDGIIV
+315 MDGFEPTDGIIV

-338 PALLRPGRFDRQVH
+338 SALLRPGRFDRQVY

-372 LMAEGVELNV
+372 LMAEGVELNI

-391 GAALKNLVNEAAL
+391 GADLKNLVNEAAL

-434 MVMKDEEKRITAYH
+434 MVMKEDEKRITAYH

-495 LQHRIIIAMGG
+495 LQHRLIIAMGG
-506 RAAEEIIFDEITTGA
+506 RAAEEIIFDEFTTGA

-534 MITRWGMSESLG
+534 MITRWGMSESFG
-546 PIVLGNDDQQNVLGR
+546 PIVLDNDDQQIVFGR
-561 DIGAEREYSEDT
+561 EIGAEREYSEDT

-582 ELIAGQYE
+582 TLIARQYD
-590 RAKQLLR
+590 RAKELLR
-597 DNISIL
+597 DNISVL
-603 HNVAELLLDEEVID
+603 HRVAELLLEEEVLD
-617 GSRIVELVE
+617 GSRIVELAK
-626 APGTPVLQPEG
+626 APGTPALQPEG

>member
-1 MSQGV
+1 MHS
-6 SKTLPGLWVGDKR
+6 
-19 RLKSM
+19 
-24 KLKNENLLVLLSVI
+24 KNEKLLIILSVV

-43 LVNMFGGNR
+43 LVNMF
-52 NSGNDT
+52 SGNQSANDNT
-58 RISELIYTDFKDEVA
+58 RISELIYTDFKHEVA

-79 AQFVGDTR
+79 AQFVGDAK
-87 IEGFVDNGQAY
+87 IEGFADSGQAY

-104 NDPGLIDFLRRNK
+104 NDPGLIDLLRRNQ
-117 VQINYVPEPGLP
+117 VQINYIPEPGLP

-157 GFGGAGKL
+157 GLGGAGKL

-184 FASVA
+184 FANVA
-189 GVEEAKG
+189 GVEEAKT

-206 DPTKFRKLGGRI
+206 DPAKFRKLGGRI

-269 LFDEAR
+269 LFEEAR
-275 RNGPCIV
+275 RTGPCIV

-315 MDGFDATDGIIV
+315 MDGFEPTDGIIV

-338 PALLRPGRFDRQVH
+338 SALLRPGRFDRQVH

-372 LMAEGVELNV
+372 LMAEGVELNI

-391 GAALKNLVNEAAL
+391 GADLKNLVNEAAL

-434 MVMKDEEKRITAYH
+434 MVMKEDEKRITAYH

-495 LQHRIIIAMGG
+495 LQHRLIIAMGG
-506 RAAEEIIFDEITTGA
+506 RAAEEIIFDEFTTGA

-534 MITRWGMSESLG
+534 MITRWGMSESFG
-546 PIVLGNDDQQNVLGR
+546 PIVLDNDDQQMVFGR
-561 DIGAEREYSEDT
+561 EIGAEREYSEDT

-582 ELIAGQYE
+582 TLIARQYD
-590 RAKQLLR
+590 RAKELLQ
-597 DNISIL
+597 DNISVL
-603 HNVAELLLDEEVID
+603 HRVAELLLEEEVLD
-617 GSRIVELVE
+617 GFRIVELAK
-626 APGTPVLQPEG
+626 APGTPALQPEG

>member
-1 MSQGV
+1 MHS
-6 SKTLPGLWVGDKR
+6 
-19 RLKSM
+19 
-24 KLKNENLLVLLSVI
+24 KNEKLLIILSVV

-43 LVNMFGGNR
+43 LVNMF
-52 NSGNDT
+52 SGNQSANDNT
-58 RISELIYTDFKDEVA
+58 RISELIYTDFKHEVA

-79 AQFVGDTR
+79 AQFVGDAQ
-87 IEGFVDNGQAY
+87 IEGFADSGQAY

-104 NDPGLIDFLRRNK
+104 NDPGLIDLLRRNQ
-117 VQINYVPEPGLP
+117 VQINYIPEPGLP

-157 GFGGAGKL
+157 GLGGAGKL

-184 FASVA
+184 FANVA
-189 GVEEAKG
+189 GVEEAKT

-206 DPTKFRKLGGRI
+206 DPAKFRKLGGRI

-243 EVPFFTIS
+243 EVTFFTIS
-251 GSDFVEMFVGVG
+251 GSESVEMFVGVG

-269 LFDEAR
+269 LFEEAR
-275 RNGPCIV
+275 RTGPCIV

-315 MDGFDATDGIIV
+315 MDGFEPTDGIIV

-338 PALLRPGRFDRQVH
+338 SALLRPGRFDRQVH

-372 LMAEGVELNV
+372 LMAEGVELNI

-391 GAALKNLVNEAAL
+391 GADLKNLVNEAAL

-434 MVMKDEEKRITAYH
+434 MVMKEDEKRITAYH

-495 LQHRIIIAMGG
+495 LQHRLIIAMGG
-506 RAAEEIIFDEITTGA
+506 RAAEEIIFDEFTTGA

-534 MITRWGMSESLG
+534 MITRWGMSESFG
-546 PIVLGNDDQQNVLGR
+546 PIVLDNDDQQIVFGR
-561 DIGAEREYSEDT
+561 EIGAEREYSEDT

-582 ELIAGQYE
+582 TLIARQYD
-590 RAKQLLR
+590 RAKELLR
-597 DNISIL
+597 DNISVL
-603 HNVAELLLDEEVID
+603 HRVAELLLEEEVLD
-617 GSRIVELVE
+617 GSRIVELAK
-626 APGTPVLQPEG
+626 APGTPALQPEG

>member
-1 MSQGV
+1 
-6 SKTLPGLWVGDKR
+6 
-19 RLKSM
+19 
-24 KLKNENLLVLLSVI
+24 
-38 VLAVF
+38 
-43 LVNMFGGNR
+43 
-52 NSGNDT
+52 
-58 RISELIYTDFKDEVA
+58 TDFKHEVA

-79 AQFVGDTR
+79 AQFVGDAK
-87 IEGFVDNGQAY
+87 IEGFADSGQAY

-104 NDPGLIDFLRRNK
+104 NDPGLIDLLRRNQ
-117 VQINYVPEPGLP
+117 VQINYIPEPGLP

-157 GFGGAGKL
+157 GLGGAGKL

-184 FASVA
+184 FANVA
-189 GVEEAKG
+189 GVEEAKT

-269 LFDEAR
+269 LFQEAR
-275 RNGPCIV
+275 GTGPCIV

-315 MDGFDATDGIIV
+315 MDGFEPTDGIIV

-338 PALLRPGRFDRQVH
+338 SALLRPGRFDRQVH
-352 VPLPDVKGREAI
+352 LPLPDVKGREAI

-372 LMAEGVELNV
+372 LMAEGVELNI

-391 GAALKNLVNEAAL
+391 GADLKNLVNEAAL

-434 MVMKDEEKRITAYH
+434 MVMKEDEKRITAYH

-495 LQHRIIIAMGG
+495 LQHRLIIAMGG
-506 RAAEEIIFDEITTGA
+506 RAAEEIIFDEFTTGA

-534 MITRWGMSESLG
+534 MITRWGMSESFG
-546 PIVLGNDDQQNVLGR
+546 PIVLDNDDQQIVFGR
-561 DIGAEREYSEDT
+561 EIGAEREYSEDT

-582 ELIAGQYE
+582 TLIARQYD
-590 RAKQLLR
+590 RAKELLR
-597 DNISIL
+597 DNISVL
-603 HNVAELLLDEEVID
+603 HRVAELLLEEEVLD
-617 GSRIVELVE
+617 GSRIVELAK
-626 APGTPVLQPEG
+626 APGTPALQPEG

>member
-1 MSQGV
+1 MHS
-6 SKTLPGLWVGDKR
+6 
-19 RLKSM
+19 
-24 KLKNENLLVLLSVI
+24 KNEKLLIILSVV

-43 LVNMFGGNR
+43 LVNMF
-52 NSGNDT
+52 SGNQSANDNT
-58 RISELIYTDFKDEVA
+58 RISELIYTDFKHEVA

-79 AQFVGDTR
+79 AQFVGDAK
-87 IEGFVDNGQAY
+87 IEGFADSGQAY

-104 NDPGLIDFLRRNK
+104 NDPGLIDLLRRNQ
-117 VQINYVPEPGLP
+117 VQINYIPEPGLP

-157 GFGGAGKL
+157 GLGGAGKL

-184 FASVA
+184 FANVA
-189 GVEEAKG
+189 GVEEAKT

-269 LFDEAR
+269 LFEEAR
-275 RNGPCIV
+275 RTGPCIV

-315 MDGFDATDGIIV
+315 MDGFEPTDGIIV

-338 PALLRPGRFDRQVH
+338 SALLRPGRFDRQVD

-372 LMAEGVELNV
+372 LMAEGVELNI

-391 GAALKNLVNEAAL
+391 GADLKNLVNEAAL

-434 MVMKDEEKRITAYH
+434 MVMKEDEKRITAYH

-495 LQHRIIIAMGG
+495 LQHRLIIAMGG
-506 RAAEEIIFDEITTGA
+506 RAAEEIIFDEFTTGA

-534 MITRWGMSESLG
+534 MITRWGMSESFG
-546 PIVLGNDDQQNVLGR
+546 PIVLDNDDQQIVFGR
-561 DIGAEREYSEDT
+561 EIGAEREYSEDT

-582 ELIAGQYE
+582 TLIARQYD
-590 RAKQLLR
+590 RAKELLR
-597 DNISIL
+597 DNISVL
-603 HNVAELLLDEEVID
+603 HRVAELLLEEEALD
-617 GSRIVELVE
+617 GSRIVELAK
-626 APGTPVLQPEG
+626 APGTPALQPEG

>member
-1 MSQGV
+1 MHS
-6 SKTLPGLWVGDKR
+6 
-19 RLKSM
+19 
-24 KLKNENLLVLLSVI
+24 KNEKLLIILSVV

-43 LVNMFGGNR
+43 LVNMF
-52 NSGNDT
+52 SGNQSANDNT
-58 RISELIYTDFKDEVA
+58 RISELIYTDFKHEVA

-79 AQFVGDTR
+79 AQFVGDAK
-87 IEGFVDNGQAY
+87 IEGFADSGQAY

-104 NDPGLIDFLRRNK
+104 NDPGLIDLLRRNQ
-117 VQINYVPEPGLP
+117 VQINYIPEPGLP

-157 GFGGAGKL
+157 GLGGAGKL

-184 FASVA
+184 FANVA
-189 GVEEAKG
+189 GVEEAKT

-218 PKGMLMS
+218 PKGMLMT

-269 LFDEAR
+269 LFEEAR
-275 RNGPCIV
+275 RTGPCIV

-315 MDGFDATDGIIV
+315 MDGFEPTDGIIV

-338 PALLRPGRFDRQVH
+338 SALLRPGRFDRQVD

-372 LMAEGVELNV
+372 LMAEGVELNI

-391 GAALKNLVNEAAL
+391 GADLKNLVNEAAL

-434 MVMKDEEKRITAYH
+434 MVMKEDEKRITAYH

-495 LQHRIIIAMGG
+495 LQHRLIIAMGG
-506 RAAEEIIFDEITTGA
+506 RAAEEIIFDEFTTGA

-534 MITRWGMSESLG
+534 MITRWGMSESFG
-546 PIVLGNDDQQNVLGR
+546 PIVLDNDDQQIVFGR
-561 DIGAEREYSEDT
+561 EIGAEREYSEDT

-582 ELIAGQYE
+582 TLIARQYD
-590 RAKQLLR
+590 RAKELLR
-597 DNISIL
+597 DNISVL
-603 HNVAELLLDEEVID
+603 HRVAELLLEEEVLD
-617 GSRIVELVE
+617 GSRIVELAK
-626 APGTPVLQPEG
+626 APGTPALQPEG

>member
-1 MSQGV
+1 MHS
-6 SKTLPGLWVGDKR
+6 
-19 RLKSM
+19 
-24 KLKNENLLVLLSVI
+24 KNEKLLIILSVV

-43 LVNMFGGNR
+43 LVNMF
-52 NSGNDT
+52 SGNQSANDNT
-58 RISELIYTDFKDEVA
+58 RISELIYTDFKHEVA

-79 AQFVGDTR
+79 AQFVGDAK
-87 IEGFVDNGQAY
+87 IEGFADSGQAY

-104 NDPGLIDFLRRNK
+104 NDPGLIDLLRRNQ
-117 VQINYVPEPGLP
+117 VQINYIPEPGLP

-157 GFGGAGKL
+157 GLGGAGKL

-184 FASVA
+184 FANVA
-189 GVEEAKG
+189 GVEEAKT

-269 LFDEAR
+269 LFEEAR
-275 RNGPCIV
+275 RTGPCIV

-315 MDGFDATDGIIV
+315 MDGFEPTDGIIV

-338 PALLRPGRFDRQVH
+338 SALLRPGRFDRQVH

-372 LMAEGVELNV
+372 LMAEGVELNI

-391 GAALKNLVNEAAL
+391 GADLKNLVNEAAL

-434 MVMKDEEKRITAYH
+434 MVMKEDEKRITAYH

-495 LQHRIIIAMGG
+495 LQHRLIIAMGG
-506 RAAEEIIFDEITTGA
+506 RAAEEIIFDEFTTGA

-534 MITRWGMSESLG
+534 MITRWGMSESFG
-546 PIVLGNDDQQNVLGR
+546 PIVLDNDDQQIVFGR
-561 DIGAEREYSEDT
+561 EIGAEREYSEDT

-582 ELIAGQYE
+582 TLIARQYD
-590 RAKQLLR
+590 RAKELLR
-597 DNISIL
+597 DNISVL
-603 HNVAELLLDEEVID
+603 HRVAELLLEEEVLD
-617 GSRIVELVE
+617 GSRIVELAK
-626 APGTPVLQPEG
+626 APGTPALQPEG

>member
-1 MSQGV
+1 MHS
-6 SKTLPGLWVGDKR
+6 
-19 RLKSM
+19 
-24 KLKNENLLVLLSVI
+24 KNEKLLIILSVV

-43 LVNMFGGNR
+43 LVNMF
-52 NSGNDT
+52 SGNQSANDNT
-58 RISELIYTDFKDEVA
+58 RISELIYTDFKHEVA
-73 AGSILS
+73 TGSILS
-79 AQFVGDTR
+79 AQFVGDAK
-87 IEGFVDNGQAY
+87 IEGFADSGQAY

-104 NDPGLIDFLRRNK
+104 NDPGLIDLLRRNQ
-117 VQINYVPEPGLP
+117 VQINYIPEPGLP

-157 GFGGAGKL
+157 GLGGAGKL

-184 FASVA
+184 FANVA
-189 GVEEAKG
+189 GVEEAKT

-206 DPTKFRKLGGRI
+206 DPAKFRKLGGRI

-269 LFDEAR
+269 LFQEAR
-275 RNGPCIV
+275 RTGPCIV

-315 MDGFDATDGIIV
+315 MDGFEPTDGIIV

-338 PALLRPGRFDRQVH
+338 SALLRPGRFDRQVH

-372 LMAEGVELNV
+372 LMAEGVELNI

-391 GAALKNLVNEAAL
+391 GADLKNLVNEAAL

-434 MVMKDEEKRITAYH
+434 MVMKEDEKRITAYH

-495 LQHRIIIAMGG
+495 LQHRLIIAMGG
-506 RAAEEIIFDEITTGA
+506 RAAEEIIFDEFTTGA

-534 MITRWGMSESLG
+534 MITRWGMSESFG
-546 PIVLGNDDQQNVLGR
+546 PIVLDNDDQQIVFGR
-561 DIGAEREYSEDT
+561 EIGAEREYSEDT

-582 ELIAGQYE
+582 TLIARQYD
-590 RAKQLLR
+590 RAKELLR
-597 DNISIL
+597 DNISVL
-603 HNVAELLLDEEVID
+603 HRVAELLLEEEVLD
-617 GSRIVELVE
+617 GSRIVELAK
-626 APGTPVLQPEG
+626 APGTPALQPEG

>member
-1 MSQGV
+1 MH
-6 SKTLPGLWVGDKR
+6 
-19 RLKSM
+19 
-24 KLKNENLLVLLSVI
+24 LKNENLLIILSVV

-43 LVNMFGGNR
+43 LVNMF
-52 NSGNDT
+52 SGSQSANDT

-79 AQFVGDTR
+79 AQFVGDTK

-98 RTYIPP
+98 RTYIPS
-104 NDPGLIDFLRRNK
+104 NDPGLIDFLRRNQ
-117 VQINYVPEPGLP
+117 VQINYIPEPGLP

-143 IFGIWIFLMRRMQG
+143 IFAIWIFLMRRMQG
-157 GFGGAGKL
+157 GLGGAGKL

-184 FASVA
+184 FANVA
-189 GVEEAKG
+189 GVEEAKS

-206 DPTKFRKLGGRI
+206 DPAKFRKLGGRI

-269 LFDEAR
+269 LFEEAR
-275 RNGPCIV
+275 RTGPCIV

-315 MDGFDATDGIIV
+315 MDGFEPTDGIIV

-338 PALLRPGRFDRQVH
+338 SALLRPGRFDRQVH

-372 LMAEGVELNV
+372 LMAEGVELNI

-391 GAALKNLVNEAAL
+391 GADLKNLVNEAAL

-434 MVMKDEEKRITAYH
+434 MVMKEDEKRITAYH

-495 LQHRIIIAMGG
+495 LQHRLIIAMGG
-506 RAAEEIIFDEITTGA
+506 RAAEEIIFDEFTTGA

-534 MITRWGMSESLG
+534 MITRWGMSESFG
-546 PIVLGNDDQQNVLGR
+546 PIVLDNDDQQIVFGR
-561 DIGAEREYSEDT
+561 EIGAEREYSEDT

-582 ELIAGQYE
+582 TLIARQYD
-590 RAKQLLR
+590 RAKELLR
-597 DNISIL
+597 DNISVL
-603 HNVAELLLDEEVID
+603 HRVAELLLEEEVLD
-617 GSRIVELVE
+617 GSRIVELAK
-626 APGTPVLQPEG
+626 APGTPALQPEG

>member
-1 MSQGV
+1 MHS
-6 SKTLPGLWVGDKR
+6 
-19 RLKSM
+19 
-24 KLKNENLLVLLSVI
+24 KNEKLLIILSVV

-43 LVNMFGGNR
+43 LVNMF
-52 NSGNDT
+52 SGNQSANDNT
-58 RISELIYTDFKDEVA
+58 RISELIYTDFKHEVA

-79 AQFVGDTR
+79 AQFVGDAK
-87 IEGFVDNGQAY
+87 IEGFADSGQAY
-98 RTYIPP
+98 RTYIPL
-104 NDPGLIDFLRRNK
+104 NDPGLIDLLRRNQ
-117 VQINYVPEPGLP
+117 VQINYIPEPGLP

-157 GFGGAGKL
+157 GLGGAGKL

-184 FASVA
+184 FANVA
-189 GVEEAKG
+189 GVEEAKT

-251 GSDFVEMFVGVG
+251 GSEFVEMFVGVG

-269 LFDEAR
+269 LFEEAR
-275 RNGPCIV
+275 RTGPCIV

-315 MDGFDATDGIIV
+315 MDGFEPTDGIIV

-338 PALLRPGRFDRQVH
+338 SALLRPGRFDRQVH

-372 LMAEGVELNV
+372 LMAEGVELNI

-391 GAALKNLVNEAAL
+391 GADLKNLVNEAAL

-434 MVMKDEEKRITAYH
+434 MVMKEDEKRITAYH

-495 LQHRIIIAMGG
+495 LQHRLIIAMGG
-506 RAAEEIIFDEITTGA
+506 RAAEEIIFDEFTTGA

-534 MITRWGMSESLG
+534 MITRWGMSESFG
-546 PIVLGNDDQQNVLGR
+546 PIVLDNDDQQIVFGR
-561 DIGAEREYSEDT
+561 EIGAEREYSEDT

-582 ELIAGQYE
+582 TLIARQYD
-590 RAKQLLR
+590 RAKELLR
-597 DNISIL
+597 DNISVL
-603 HNVAELLLDEEVID
+603 HRVAELLLEEEVLD
-617 GSRIVELVE
+617 GSRIVELAK
-626 APGTPVLQPEG
+626 APGTPALQPEG